1 MRANFP
7 AFFEDVDIFG
17 GKRRPTGR
25 VGGSVVILDEIGK
38 MEGAGQAGGSG
49 TDDQNIGLKSFA
61 LYSHWFFSLAEQ
73 ATGKLRG
80 VHIWRTI
87 GFADWE
93 NLLAA
98 GCEVLSN
105 ALRLPGRNTVK
116 IREIGCANRA
126 ASGIMRQGLRIAL
139 GVCLTAF
146 LASSTLAQY
155 GGGTGMGT
163 TGTPGTPGY
172 VAPKS
177 GYGSGKAIGIGVGA
191 AAAGAGVLFLAM
203 HHHGAVTGCVR
214 QTDDGLRLVDEKK
227 NKSYAL
233 EPGNVAVKPGD
244 RVELKGKKSS
254 GNGGAEM
261 FEPTKVV
268 KNLGSCGPEAAH

>member
-1 MRANFP
+1 
-7 AFFEDVDIFG
+7 
-17 GKRRPTGR
+17 
-25 VGGSVVILDEIGK
+25 
-38 MEGAGQAGGSG
+38 
-49 TDDQNIGLKSFA
+49 
-61 LYSHWFFSLAEQ
+61 
-73 ATGKLRG
+73 
-80 VHIWRTI
+80 
-87 GFADWE
+87 
-93 NLLAA
+93 LAA
-98 GCEVLSN
+98 ECEALSN
-105 ALRLPGRNTVK
+105 ALRLPGRNTLK

-126 ASGIMRQGLRIAL
+126 EKSGIMRQGLRIAL
-139 GVCLTAF
+139 GICLTTF
-146 LASSTLAQY
+146 LASSALAQY
-155 GGGTGMGT
+155 GGGGTGMG

-233 EPGNVAVKPGD
+233 ESGSVDLKPGD

-254 GNGGAEM
+254 GNGGAQM

-268 KNLGSCGPEAAH
+268 KSLGSCGAEAAH

>member
-1 MRANFP
+1 
-7 AFFEDVDIFG
+7 V
-17 GKRRPTGR
+17 
-25 VGGSVVILDEIGK
+25 
-38 MEGAGQAGGSG
+38 
-49 TDDQNIGLKSFA
+49 
-61 LYSHWFFSLAEQ
+61 
-73 ATGKLRG
+73 
-80 VHIWRTI
+80 
-87 GFADWE
+87 

-105 ALRLPGRNTVK
+105 ALRLPGRNTLK
-116 IREIGCANRA
+116 TREIGCANRA
-126 ASGIMRQGLRIAL
+126 EKPGIMRQALRIAL
-139 GVCLTAF
+139 GICLTTA
-146 LASSTLAQY
+146 LASSALAQY
-155 GGGTGMGT
+155 GGGGTGMG

-191 AAAGAGVLFLAM
+191 AAAGAGVLFLAL

-233 EPGNVAVKPGD
+233 EAGSVDVKPGD

-268 KNLGSCGPEAAH
+268 KSLGSCGPEAAH

>member
-1 MRANFP
+1 LKTNEIDRAN
-7 AFFEDVDIFG
+7 
-17 GKRRPTGR
+17 
-25 VGGSVVILDEIGK
+25 
-38 MEGAGQAGGSG
+38 GAEKSG
-49 TDDQNIGLKSFA
+49 IIRQ
-61 LYSHWFFSLAEQ
+61 
-73 ATGKLRG
+73 
-80 VHIWRTI
+80 
-87 GFADWE
+87 
-93 NLLAA
+93 
-98 GCEVLSN
+98 
-105 ALRLPGRNTVK
+105 ALRL
-116 IREIGCANRA
+116 
-126 ASGIMRQGLRIAL
+126 AL
-139 GVCLTAF
+139 GICLATF
-146 LASSTLAQY
+146 LASSALAQY

-163 TGTPGTPGY
+163 GTGTPGTPGY

-203 HHHGAVTGCVR
+203 HHHGAVTGCVH

-233 EPGNVAVKPGD
+233 EAGSVDLKPGD

-268 KNLGSCGPEAAH
+268 KSLGSCGPEAAH